1 MFLIQVPYLGS
12 LFEFYTW
19 VPYLGFLHTDGKV
32 SARLADYKYKTALF
46 KTLENIEKNCFYL
59 FDSFL
64 LIAIIDIPKSI
75 WLNIYK
81 ASN

>member
-46 KTLENIEKNCFYL
+46 KTLENLLKIAKIHV
-59 FDSFL
+59 DSFL
-64 LIAIIDIPKSI
+64 LIVIMCILKSFPAQ
-75 WLNIYK
+75 K
-81 ASN
+81 F